1 MSPKKYMSILMLSF
15 LLILSGCS
23 TKTTEPTQIRVE
35 KVFIPAS
42 LLEIDCLIREAGDTP
57 RLLAAAYLSEKSCR
71 KAYQKLIEGIKRS
84 YTKEGYLADDNSS
97 PTK

>member
-1 MSPKKYMSILMLSF
+1 MSILMLSF

-23 TKTTEPTQIRVE
+23 TKTTDEAGNVRVE

-57 RLLAAAYLSEKSCR
+57 RMLAAAYLSEKSCR
-71 KAYQKLIEGIKRS
+71 KAYQKLIEGIERS
-84 YTKEGYLADDNSS
+84 YTKEGSLANDNSS
-97 PTK
+97 PAK